1 MGTISDKIIKDVAE
15 TIEKSKTLESD
26 KRLDEVAK
34 ELKEKSDGK
43 R

>member
-1 MGTISDKIIKDVAE
+1 MGTISNKIIKDVAE
-15 TIEKSKTLESD
+15 TIEKSKTLEAD

-34 ELKEKSDGK
+34 ELKEKTDGK